1 MNPRIEKLER
11 EIEKTKTKIADLQV
25 KLRDMEKQKTELENT
40 DYVAIARSF
49 QMTPAELSEFLQ
61 SRLSGLHTLPVS
73 QKPEESYEE

>member
-1 MNPRIEKLER
+1 MNPKIEKLER
-11 EIEKTKTKIADLQV
+11 EIAKAKTKIADLQA

-61 SRLSGLHTLPVS
+61 SRLSGSHTLPVP
-73 QKPEESYEE
+73 QKSEEPYEE